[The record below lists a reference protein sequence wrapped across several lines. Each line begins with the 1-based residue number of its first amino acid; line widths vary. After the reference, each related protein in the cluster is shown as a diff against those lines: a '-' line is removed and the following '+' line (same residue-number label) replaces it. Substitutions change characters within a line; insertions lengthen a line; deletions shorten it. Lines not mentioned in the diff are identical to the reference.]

1 VNAGDLL
8 VIWVQATSET
18 DTGHVTGITYSG
30 TGAIGTAENAI
41 QYVTGS
47 GHPGNEDEIWYAP
60 VTRAGAIA
68 LTFTWS
74 GTGTAS
80 SDIEYSTQEFLPSA
94 SSSYSVDTTGY
105 LADIASSTTVTF
117 PSLTPTGGAAGEL
130 YAGYNSNSTSGS
142 YGSATSGYTVE
153 SGGTGDAVIFDPDTT
168 SSAQSPTAVA
178 SANASGLGQSAIG
191 ALIIATADA
200 TDTVTFNSEG
210 GSAVSSQSG
219 PNGSTITLPAAPTYA
234 GYTFDGWFAA
244 STGGSA
250 LASPYTLAAT
260 TTPLYAQ
267 WTAHATDT
275 VTFNS
280 EGGSAVSSQS
290 GPNGSTITL
299 PAAPTYAGYTFD
311 GWFAASTGGSA
322 LASPYTLTAT
332 TTPLYAQWTA
342 VSSDGGGGGS
352 APVLGSLSI
361 SASSQNVTVG
371 SVVAPST
378 AAVSGLSAGDTA
390 TLVHVTFT
398 FAGTGTTVYAA
409 STTAPSAAGT
419 YSVTPSAATLSISPS
434 ADASKYSTTYTYVAG
449 SLVISPAVVVTQ
461 VVPHATR
468 VIGHAIAGK
477 SRLVTIIGRNF
488 SSSPRVTSNESDA
501 IVRERTGTTTRIV
514 LVVTV
519 RKGSRPGSHQF
530 TITTDTG
537 KKCEIGYVTR

>member
-1 VNAGDLL
+1 MKTGTVRGFRRLFVRYAAITLLTTTVLSVGIVGTASASVPTLSAVSSTFVTASGTGLTTADATLVNAGDLL

-191 ALIIATADA
+191 ALIIATAD
-200 TDTVTFNSEG
+200 
-210 GSAVSSQSG
+210 
-219 PNGSTITLPAAPTYA
+219 
-234 GYTFDGWFAA
+234 
-244 STGGSA
+244 
-250 LASPYTLAAT
+250 
-260 TTPLYAQ
+260 
-267 WTAHATDT
+267 ATDT